1 MTPEPIP
8 LRTRQLT
15 MRATR
20 AGYHLIRA
28 PWLPRDWVLLDAEH
42 GDLIFSAS
50 TLDQIERWLAS

>member
-1 MTPEPIP
+1 MTSDPIP

-28 PWLPRDWVLLDAEH
+28 PWQPHDWVLLDAQH
-42 GDLIFSAS
+42 GDPIFAAP
-50 TLDQIERWLAS
+50 TLDHIERWLAS